1 MTGVRPPEGYLG
13 TAARITSG
21 PAPELVEAGYALEIG
36 DAPLLHRGLT
46 LADLAHLVELV
57 ECGALTR
64 DEAAP
69 VGAVLLKL
77 LDSPAAEFP
86 YDPVYGDAYNS
97 REREL
102 ERELGP
108 AAGRLHLGRTRREAG
123 RIAFRLALRDR
134 LLSLHTDVAAFARAV
149 ADQATSQASTLWADT
164 TYLQPAQPSTFGHY
178 LGGFAEQAVRHL
190 DRIEAAY
197 GLADVSPGGAGG
209 VGGTRLPLDRGRLA
223 QGLGFGAVGP
233 HTRDAMW
240 SADVLADAV
249 LAAVQAVTTIS
260 QLASDL
266 EIFASP
272 AFGYVTLDAS
282 LCRASVLMPQKRNP
296 YALPVLR
303 GGAGTLVGRLTGLL
317 ATGLTPSA
325 RTDNWLYAY
334 GEVAGAL
341 DLAGRLVRLGTA
353 VVTGLSVDA
362 DVLAEQAVSHFT
374 AAADLAEELTQRYR
388 LDYRTAY
395 RVVGR
400 AVASALAG
408 GVDELTVPVVRAA
421 AAEIT
426 GSEVPIT
433 ADLLSAVTDPATVVA
448 ARSAPGGASPGRVR
462 EHARRVKRRVAAARQ
477 WNSARRARNAEA
489 ESALISAAQA
499 FTSGGEREVRAAIPR
514 SGSIADRLFPG
525 PVRPAEHPADPVVQG
540 RAGLTQHVH
549 VIDGRA
555 VRRRQQPDLGVVQI
569 APDIAG
575 GDRGDL
581 VGVDESEPARR
592 RQPFQVPGRGR
603 VAFRELLLDL
613 TVGEG
618 SAPDPDHDPVEQV
631 QLRDFEH
638 VFQDAELLGVP
649 GEHRDS
655 RRHRLVG
662 DEEFIFHADLPDLSD
677 PWQCGD
683 DVTAQGWIRTRP
695 GRAPGVSGPWPIGS
709 QPSRW

>member
-21 PAPELVEAGYALEIG
+21 PAPELVEAGYALEIA

-77 LDSPAAEFP
+77 LDAPASEFP

-149 ADQATSQASTLWADT
+149 ADQATSQASTFWADT

-223 QGLGFGAVGP
+223 RGLGFGAVGP

-249 LAAVQAVTTIS
+249 LAAAQAVTTIS

-341 DLAGRLVRLGTA
+341 DLAGRLVRLGAA
-353 VVTGLSVDA
+353 VAGGLTLDV
-362 DVLAEQAVSHFT
+362 DVLGAQAVSHFT
-374 AAADLAEELTQRYR
+374 AAADLAEELTQRFG

-400 AVASALAG
+400 AVASAVDHGGTELTLAG
-408 GVDELTVPVVRAA
+408 LRAA
-421 AAEIT
+421 AEDIT
-426 GSEVPIT
+426 GAAVPLT
-433 ADLLSAVTDPATVVA
+433 ADVLSAATDPMA
-448 ARSAPGGASPGRVR
+448 AVLARDGLGGASPRRVR
-462 EHARRVKRRVAAARQ
+462 EHARKVRRRVAAARR
-477 WNSARRARNAEA
+477 WNASRRDRIAGA
-489 ESALISAAQA
+489 ES
-499 FTSGGEREVRAAIPR
+499 
-514 SGSIADRLFPG
+514 
-525 PVRPAEHPADPVVQG
+525 
-540 RAGLTQHVH
+540 
-549 VIDGRA
+549 
-555 VRRRQQPDLGVVQI
+555 
-569 APDIAG
+569 
-575 GDRGDL
+575 DL
-581 VGVDESEPARR
+581 V
-592 RQPFQVPGRGR
+592 
-603 VAFRELLLDL
+603 L
-613 TVGEG
+613 TAKAL
-618 SAPDPDHDPVEQV
+618 SATSQEENAI
-631 QLRDFEH
+631 R
-638 VFQDAELLGVP
+638 
-649 GEHRDS
+649 S
-655 RRHRLVG
+655 R
-662 DEEFIFHADLPDLSD
+662 
-677 PWQCGD
+677 
-683 DVTAQGWIRTRP
+683 
-695 GRAPGVSGPWPIGS
+695 
-709 QPSRW
+709 

>member
-1 MTGVRPPEGYLG
+1 MSGVRPPEGYLG

-46 LADLAHLVELV
+46 LADLAHLAELV

-64 DEAAP
+64 GEAAP

-77 LDSPAAEFP
+77 LGSPAAEFP

-134 LLSLHTDVAAFARAV
+134 LLGLHADVATFARAV
-149 ADQATSQASTLWADT
+149 ADQATRQSGTLWADT

-197 GLADVSPGGAGG
+197 TLADVSPGG

-223 QGLGFGAVGP
+223 RGLGFGAVGP

-240 SADVLADAV
+240 SADALADAV
-249 LAAVQAVTTIS
+249 LAAAQAVATIS

-272 AFGYVTLDAS
+272 GFGYVSLDAS

-341 DLAGRLVRLGTA
+341 DLAGRLVRLGSA
-353 VVTGLSVDA
+353 VVTGLAVHA
-362 DVLAEQAVSHFT
+362 DVLAGQAVSHFT

-400 AVASALAG
+400 AVAATLAAG
-408 GVDELTVPVVRAA
+408 GQELTVPVVRAA

-426 GSEVPIT
+426 GAELPVT

-448 ARSAPGGASPGRVR
+448 ARDAPGGASPGRVR
-462 EHARRVKRRVAAARQ
+462 EHARRVRRRVGAARQ
-477 WNSARRARNAEA
+477 WNAARRARQAEA
-489 ESALISAAQA
+489 EAALISAAQA
-499 FTSGGEREVRAAIPR
+499 LTSGG
-514 SGSIADRLFPG
+514 
-525 PVRPAEHPADPVVQG
+525 
-540 RAGLTQHVH
+540 
-549 VIDGRA
+549 
-555 VRRRQQPDLGVVQI
+555 
-569 APDIAG
+569 
-575 GDRGDL
+575 
-581 VGVDESEPARR
+581 
-592 RQPFQVPGRGR
+592 
-603 VAFRELLLDL
+603 
-613 TVGEG
+613 
-618 SAPDPDHDPVEQV
+618 
-631 QLRDFEH
+631 
-638 VFQDAELLGVP
+638 
-649 GEHRDS
+649 
-655 RRHRLVG
+655 
-662 DEEFIFHADLPDLSD
+662 
-677 PWQCGD
+677 
-683 DVTAQGWIRTRP
+683 
-695 GRAPGVSGPWPIGS
+695 
-709 QPSRW
+709 